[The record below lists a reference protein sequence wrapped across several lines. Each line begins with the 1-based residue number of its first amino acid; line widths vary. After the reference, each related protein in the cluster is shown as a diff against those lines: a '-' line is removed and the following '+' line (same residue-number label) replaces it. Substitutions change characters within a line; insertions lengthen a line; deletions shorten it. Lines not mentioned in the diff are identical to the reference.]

1 MDTSQLEYSVIGAIC
16 IDPRI
21 CDKISSILSPDD
33 FSISACGEVYEA
45 ACDALSRGKNFD
57 AVIAA
62 DAIRNRVEDAVRFIG
77 DCVNITPTTANAEDH
92 ARMLHQRAGEAR
104 FKLAVQEALEGEDA
118 AAAVAGICQ
127 SFLQASAGGGLQ
139 SIGQA
144 MKAAWDGLANDREL
158 RIDTGFPKLDGLLK
172 GINAGQLVLIG
183 ARPGVGKSAFALDL
197 AEYAARGG
205 HKALIYSLEMLSD
218 ELAERLMARKS
229 RVALDKLIDKQLSDE
244 DLADLAAAS
253 SSLSQLPITICDS
266 PNVTVQKIR
275 AQART
280 IKNLEL
286 VIIDFMTLLQSTQ
299 RYDSRNLEV
308 GAISRQ
314 LKILATELRIPIV
327 VLCQLNRTQDE
338 TEEPGLMSLRDS
350 GELEQN
356 ANKILFL
363 WKIDRDT
370 GTIGVKVAKN
380 RRGKTGIVQ
389 MAFDGAHMRFTE
401 LTEDYVPPTKKRR
414 GWRGASTQPAGADA
428 AAGGAS
434 CSEAD
439 AGSVVR
445 LLPVL

>member
-16 IDPRI
+16 IDPKV
-21 CDKISSILSPDD
+21 CDKISGILSPED
-33 FSISACGEVYEA
+33 FSISACSEVYEA
-45 ACDALSRGKNFD
+45 ACDALSRGKSFD
-57 AVIAA
+57 AVVAA
-62 DAIRNRVEDAVRFIG
+62 DAVRNRVEDAYGFIRACM
-77 DCVNITPTTANAEDH
+77 DVTPTTANTENH
-92 ARMLHQRAGEAR
+92 ARMLHQRASETR
-104 FKLAVQEALEGEDA
+104 FKLAVQEALEGEEPA
-118 AAAVAGICQ
+118 ASIAGICQ
-127 SFLQASAGGGLQ
+127 NFLQASAGGGMKT
-139 SIGQA
+139 IGQA
-144 MKAAWDGLANDREL
+144 MKAAWDGIANDKEL

-197 AEYAARGG
+197 ATYAARSG
-205 HKALIYSLEMLSD
+205 HKVLIYSLEMLSD

-229 RVALDKLIDKQLSDE
+229 RVTLDKLIDKQLSDE

-253 SSLSQLPITICDS
+253 SSLSQLPVTICDS

-280 IKNLEL
+280 IKGLEL
-286 VIIDFMTLLQSTQ
+286 IIVDFMTLLQSTQ

-327 VLCQLNRTQDE
+327 VLSQLNRTQDE

-356 ANKILFL
+356 ANKIVFL
-363 WKIDRDT
+363 WKIDRET

-380 RRGKTGIVQ
+380 RRGRTGVVQ
-389 MAFDGAHMRFTE
+389 MDFDGSHMKFTE
-401 LTEDYVPPTKKRR
+401 LTEDYKRPVKKR
-414 GWRGASTQPAGADA
+414 GWRNESA
-428 AAGGAS
+428 
-434 CSEAD
+434 
-439 AGSVVR
+439 
-445 LLPVL
+445 

>member
-16 IDPRI
+16 IDSRV

-45 ACDALSRGKNFD
+45 ACDALSRGKHFD
-57 AVIAA
+57 AVLAA
-62 DAIRNRVEDAVRFIG
+62 DAIRNRVDDAVQFIRECI
-77 DCVNITPTTANAEDH
+77 DVTPTTASAESH
-92 ARMLHQRAGEAR
+92 AKLLHQRAGEAR
-104 FKLAVQEALEGEDA
+104 FKLAVQEALEGENA

-127 SFLQASAGGGLQ
+127 SFLQANAGGGLQ

-144 MKAAWDGLANDREL
+144 MKAAWDGIANDKEL

-183 ARPGVGKSAFALDL
+183 ARPGVGKSAFVLDL

-205 HKALIYSLEMLSD
+205 HKVLIYSLEMLSD

-229 RVALDKLIDKQLSDE
+229 RVTMDKLIDKNLTDE

-275 AQART
+275 AQARA

-286 VIIDFMTLLQSTQ
+286 IIVDFMTLLQSMQ
-299 RYDSRNLEV
+299 KYDSRNLEV

-356 ANKILFL
+356 ANKIIFL

-380 RRGKTGIVQ
+380 RRGKTGIVL
-389 MAFDGAHMRFTE
+389 MDFDGSHMKFTE
-401 LTEDYVPPTKKRR
+401 LTEDYAPPMKKRR
-414 GWRGASTQPAGADA
+414 GWRD
-428 AAGGAS
+428 
-434 CSEAD
+434 
-439 AGSVVR
+439 GSPSPDSVAQ
-445 LLPVL
+445 

>member
-1 MDTSQLEYSVIGAIC
+1 MDTSQLEYSVVGAIC
-16 IDPRI
+16 IDPRV

-33 FSISACGEVYEA
+33 FSISACSEVYEA
-45 ACDALSRGKNFD
+45 ACDARSRGKHFD
-57 AVIAA
+57 AVLAA
-62 DAIRNRVEDAVRFIG
+62 DAIRNRVDDAVRFIG
-77 DCVNITPTTANAEDH
+77 ECMDITPTTANVESH
-92 ARMLHQRAGEAR
+92 AKLLHQRAGEAR
-104 FKLAVQEALEGEDA
+104 FRLAVQEALEGEDA

-144 MKAAWDGLANDREL
+144 MKAAWDGIANDKEL

-205 HKALIYSLEMLSD
+205 HRTLIYSLEMLSD

-229 RVALDKLIDKQLSDE
+229 RVTLDKLIDKQLSDE

-286 VIIDFMTLLQSTQ
+286 IIVDFMTLLQSTQ

-356 ANKILFL
+356 ANKIIFL

-389 MAFDGAHMRFTE
+389 MDFDGAHMKFTE
-401 LTEDYVPPTKKRR
+401 LTEDYIRPVKKR
-414 GWRGASTQPAGADA
+414 GWRNESA
-428 AAGGAS
+428 
-434 CSEAD
+434 
-439 AGSVVR
+439 
-445 LLPVL
+445 

>member
-16 IDPRI
+16 IDPKI
-21 CDKISSILSPDD
+21 CDKVSSILIPDD

-45 ACDALSRGKNFD
+45 ACDALSRGKHFD
-57 AVIAA
+57 AVLAA
-62 DAIRNRVEDAVRFIG
+62 DAIRNRVDDAVRFIG
-77 DCVNITPTTANAEDH
+77 ECMSITPTTANAEEH
-92 ARMLHQRAGEAR
+92 AKLLHQRAGEAR

-127 SFLQASAGGGLQ
+127 SFLQASAGGGLR

-144 MKAAWDGLANDREL
+144 MQTAWDGIANDKEL

-197 AEYAARGG
+197 AEHAARGG
-205 HKALIYSLEMLSD
+205 HRTLIYSLEMLSD

-229 RVALDKLIDKQLSDE
+229 RVTMDKLIDKRLSDE

-253 SSLSQLPITICDS
+253 SNLSQLPITICDS

-275 AQART
+275 SQART
-280 IKNLEL
+280 IKNLAL
-286 VIIDFMTLLQSTQ
+286 IIVDFMTLLQSTR

-308 GAISRQ
+308 GAISRE
-314 LKILATELRIPIV
+314 LKVLATELRIPIV

-363 WKIDRDT
+363 WKVDRDT

-380 RRGKTGIVQ
+380 RRGRTGIVQ
-389 MAFDGAHMRFTE
+389 MDFDGAHMRFME

-414 GWRGASTQPAGADA
+414 GWRSADTQPAGAGA
-428 AAGGAS
+428 AAGGDS

-439 AGSVVR
+439 TGAVVR
-445 LLPVL
+445 VLPIL

>member
-16 IDPRI
+16 IDPKV
-21 CDKISSILSPDD
+21 CNKISGILSPDD

-45 ACDALSRGKNFD
+45 ACDALSRGKHFD
-57 AVIAA
+57 AVLAA
-62 DAIRNRVEDAVRFIG
+62 DAIRNRVDNAVNFIRECM
-77 DCVNITPTTANAEDH
+77 DVTPTVSNAEDH
-92 ARMLHQRAGEAR
+92 AKLLRQRAGEAR

-127 SFLQASAGGGLQ
+127 NFLQANAGGGLQ

-144 MKAAWDGLANDREL
+144 MKAAWDGIANDKEL

-205 HKALIYSLEMLSD
+205 HRTLIYSLEMLSD

-253 SSLSQLPITICDS
+253 SNLSQLPIAICDS
-266 PNVTVQKIR
+266 PNITVQKIR

-280 IKNLEL
+280 IKGLEL
-286 VIIDFMTLLQSTQ
+286 IIVDFMTLLQSSQ

-356 ANKILFL
+356 ANKIIFL
-363 WKIDRDT
+363 WKIDRET

-380 RRGKTGIVQ
+380 RRGKTGVVQ
-389 MAFDGAHMRFTE
+389 MVFDGAHMRFTE
-401 LTEDYVPPTKKRR
+401 LTEDYAPPMKKRR
-414 GWRGASTQPAGADA
+414 GWRDGSPAPD
-428 AAGGAS
+428 
-434 CSEAD
+434 
-439 AGSVVR
+439 SVAQ
-445 LLPVL
+445 

>member
-1 MDTSQLEYSVIGAIC
+1 MQAAAAQIRESF
-16 IDPRI
+16 
-21 CDKISSILSPDD
+21 KISSILSPDD

-45 ACDALSRGKNFD
+45 ACDALSRGKHFD
-57 AVIAA
+57 AVLAA
-62 DAIRNRVEDAVRFIG
+62 DAIRNRVDNAVNFIRECI
-77 DCVNITPTTANAEDH
+77 DVTPTTANAESH
-92 ARMLHQRAGEAR
+92 AKLLHQRAVEAR

-118 AAAVAGICQ
+118 AAAVASICQ
-127 SFLQASAGGGLQ
+127 SFLQTNSGGGLQ
-139 SIGQA
+139 TIGQA
-144 MKAAWDGLANDREL
+144 MKAAWDGIANDKEL

-205 HKALIYSLEMLSD
+205 RKVLIYSLEMLSD

-229 RVALDKLIDKQLSDE
+229 RVTMDALIDKRLSEE

-363 WKIDRDT
+363 WKTDRDT

-380 RRGKTGIVQ
+380 RRGKTGIVL
-389 MAFDGAHMRFTE
+389 MDFDGSHMKFTE
-401 LTEDYVPPTKKRR
+401 LAEDYVPPTKKRR
-414 GWRGASTQPAGADA
+414 GWRVGNTQPAGTGA

-439 AGSVVR
+439 AGSVVQ
-445 LLPVL
+445 LIPVL

>member
-1 MDTSQLEYSVIGAIC
+1 MDTSQLEYSIVGAIC
-16 IDPRI
+16 IEPRV
-21 CDKISSILSPDD
+21 CDKISGVLSPDD
-33 FSISACGEVYEA
+33 FSISACSEVYEA
-45 ACDALSRGKNFD
+45 ACDALSRGKHFD

-62 DAIRNRVEDAVRFIG
+62 DAIRNRVDDAVRFIG
-77 DCVNITPTTANAEDH
+77 ECMDITPTVANAEDH

-127 SFLQASAGGGLQ
+127 NFLQQSAGGGLQ
-139 SIGQA
+139 TIGQA
-144 MKAAWDGLANDREL
+144 MTAAWDSLANDKEL

-197 AEYAARGG
+197 ATYAARSG
-205 HKALIYSLEMLSD
+205 HEVLIYSLEMLSD

-229 RVALDKLIDKQLSDE
+229 RVTLDKLIDKQLSDE
-244 DLADLAAAS
+244 DLTDLAAAS

-280 IKNLEL
+280 IKGLEL
-286 VIIDFMTLLQSTQ
+286 IIVDFMTLLQSTQ

-356 ANKILFL
+356 ANKILLL
-363 WKIDRDT
+363 WKIDCDT

-380 RRGKTGIVQ
+380 RRGRTGIVQ
-389 MAFDGAHMRFTE
+389 MGFDGSHMRFTE
-401 LTEDYVPPTKKRR
+401 LTEDYVRPVKKR
-414 GWRGASTQPAGADA
+414 GWRNESA
-428 AAGGAS
+428 
-434 CSEAD
+434 
-439 AGSVVR
+439 
-445 LLPVL
+445 

>member
-1 MDTSQLEYSVIGAIC
+1 MDTAQLEYSVIGAIC
-16 IDPRI
+16 IEPEI
-21 CDKISSILSPDD
+21 CDKISGILSPDD
-33 FSISACGEVYEA
+33 FSISACSEVYEA
-45 ACDALSRGKNFD
+45 ACDALSRGKHFD
-57 AVIAA
+57 AVLAA
-62 DAIRNRVEDAVRFIG
+62 DAIRNRVDDAVRFIRECM
-77 DCVNITPTTANAEDH
+77 DVTPTLENTEDH

-104 FKLAVQEALEGEDA
+104 FKLAILEALEGEDA

-127 SFLQASAGGGLQ
+127 NFLQASAGGGLQ
-139 SIGQA
+139 SVGQA
-144 MKAAWDGLANDREL
+144 MKAAWDGIANDKEL

-197 AEYAARGG
+197 AEYAARSG
-205 HKALIYSLEMLSD
+205 HGVLIYSLEMLSD

-229 RVALDKLIDKQLSDE
+229 RVTLDKLIDKQLSDE
-244 DLADLAAAS
+244 DLSDLAAAS

-280 IKNLEL
+280 IKGLEL
-286 VIIDFMTLLQSTQ
+286 IIVDFMTLLQSSQ

-327 VLCQLNRTQDE
+327 VLSQLNRTQDE

-356 ANKILFL
+356 ANKIVFL

-370 GTIGVKVAKN
+370 STIGVKVAKN
-380 RRGKTGIVQ
+380 RRGRTGIVQ
-389 MAFDGAHMRFTE
+389 MGVDCSHMRFTE
-401 LTEDYVPPTKKRR
+401 LSEDYIRPAKKR
-414 GWRGASTQPAGADA
+414 GWRNESA
-428 AAGGAS
+428 
-434 CSEAD
+434 
-439 AGSVVR
+439 
-445 LLPVL
+445 